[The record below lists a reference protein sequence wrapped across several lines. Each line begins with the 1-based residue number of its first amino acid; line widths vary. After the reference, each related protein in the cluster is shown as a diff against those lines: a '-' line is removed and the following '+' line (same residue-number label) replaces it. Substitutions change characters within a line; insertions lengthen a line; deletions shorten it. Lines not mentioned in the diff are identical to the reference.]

1 MRAVGEFCVH
11 PGQGVCLVENVV
23 SEPTPAYVLSPIG
36 QKHPVQIVFPLDQ
49 EFRLRDLM
57 TRDEATNLVD
67 MYPQIDSI
75 SIAKTFRARIDK
87 ARSLNKKPPVSHE
100 RIFKMASNRG
110 LYELITALNCTID
123 EIQKV
128 FSSRYGV
135 EIGKA

>member
-49 EFRLRDLM
+49 EFRLRDL
-57 TRDEATNLVD
+57 
-67 MYPQIDSI
+67 
-75 SIAKTFRARIDK
+75 KTFRARIDK

-110 LYELITALNCTID
+110 LYELITALNCTVD

>member
-57 TRDEATNLVD
+57 THDEAMNLVD
-67 MYPQIDSI
+67 TYPQI
-75 SIAKTFRARIDK
+75 
-87 ARSLNKKPPVSHE
+87 
-100 RIFKMASNRG
+100 
-110 LYELITALNCTID
+110 ELITALNCTVD